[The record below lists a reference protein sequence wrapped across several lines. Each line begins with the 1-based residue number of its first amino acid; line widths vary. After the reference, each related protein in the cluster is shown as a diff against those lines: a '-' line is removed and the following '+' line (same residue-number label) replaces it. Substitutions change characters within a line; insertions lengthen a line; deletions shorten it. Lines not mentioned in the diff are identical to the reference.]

1 MNVCACVC
9 AFLSIFFCSLPISI
23 SFSFSFPLSTSP
35 ILFINLLILQVELER
50 KVSSLTITKE
60 NYKKKWKETRS
71 ELSKFHHCEQKA
83 TREKLLSQDKELA
96 EMHMQHIQ
104 HKEESD
110 LTLQI
115 GKVKDDLQR
124 YGVIVLNPTMH
135 GVFRSSIFLSISHL
149 GRRRFI
155 PMMLSY
161 IMCLHIFQVG
171 TKDFL

>member
-1 MNVCACVC
+1 MNARACVLLF
-9 AFLSIFFCSLPISI
+9 FL
-23 SFSFSFPLSTSP
+23 FSSV
-35 ILFINLLILQVELER
+35 LFISLTPSLSPSLFLPHPSYLSHLLILQVELER

-71 ELSKFHHCEQKA
+71 ELSKFHNCEQKA

-115 GKVKDDLQR
+115 GEVKDDLQR
-124 YGVIVLNPTMH
+124 
-135 GVFRSSIFLSISHL
+135 
-149 GRRRFI
+149 
-155 PMMLSY
+155 
-161 IMCLHIFQVG
+161 
-171 TKDFL
+171 